1 MKLARGFV
9 LIGFAFHAAALVGCG
24 AKDVG
29 PPVVQVKGQI
39 NFEGRPIPGAIV
51 TLHPVS
57 QAANEQATKSS
68 LVVTPFGIVD
78 QDGSFQLT
86 TRAPADGAPEGEYH
100 VTVSW
105 PTKGG
110 DSDNTYEQL
119 PPKYQVAQSSGLKL
133 RVSSGQRELEP
144 LTLTR

>member
-9 LIGFAFHAAALVGCG
+9 MAFVSFFIVAFVGCG

-39 NFEGRPIPGAIV
+39 SFEGRPIPGAIV

-57 QAANEQATKSS
+57 SSPGDTAKSS
-68 LVVTPFGIVD
+68 FVVTPFGIVD
-78 QDGSFQLT
+78 HDGSFQLT
-86 TRAPADGAPEGEYH
+86 TRQPSDGAPEGEYH

-105 PTKGG
+105 PTKGS
-110 DSDNTYEQL
+110 DSDYTYEQL

-133 RVSSGQRELEP
+133 RVASGQRELDP